1 MSEINGLDLF
11 GGHALE
17 EIPEDNNL
25 PIGEYEDSVIDSA
38 KVIKSKNGPH
48 GVAVNFKDISEDG
61 FGLTAFKWIGI
72 PAPADKAR
80 YLLKDLK
87 SLTLNG
93 DQLLAIA
100 RGVKGTDPETAE
112 VDIEAINDVLA
123 DVVGVNG
130 HLSITGYVN
139 KRTGAPGQNVDFK
152 PNEDDVA
159 PTINPVASKPAEA
172 KPAEETA
179 NTDSWFA

>member
-1 MSEINGLDLF
+1 MSETNGLDLF
-11 GGHALE
+11 GGHALD

-25 PIGEYEDSVIDSA
+25 PTGEYEDTVIESA

-48 GVAVNFKDISEDG
+48 GIAVNFKDISEDG

-72 PAPADKAR
+72 PAPANRAQ

-100 RGVKGTDPETAE
+100 RGVKGTDPESAE

-130 HLSITGYVN
+130 TTLITEYKN
-139 KRTGAPGQNVDFK
+139 KRTGELGQNVVFK

-172 KPAEETA
+172 KPAGETA

>member
-1 MSEINGLDLF
+1 MSETNGLDLF

-48 GVAVNFKDISEDG
+48 GIAVNFKDISEDG

-72 PAPADKAR
+72 PAPADKAHH
-80 YLLKDLK
+80 LLKALK
-87 SLTLNG
+87 SLTLTG
-93 DQLLAIA
+93 EQLLAIA
-100 RGVKGTDPETAE
+100 KGVKGTDPETAE

-159 PTINPVASKPAEA
+159 PTTNPVASKPAEA